1 MAGESNH
8 SSDFKNLAE
17 YRHCIRIMTMN
28 QVANLIHTK
37 LPNYACIADC
47 EFNKLYNHQ
56 WNESR
61 YINWDMNQNNHPF
74 DSLKRRYVK
83 VPLTRTMIID
93 LFKSGNYQDGFLCAM
108 IWGGIGVH
116 NRNNTLDS
124 IFSGKAQQCV
134 NAAVSLLQ
142 QGKIQDAYNLLL
154 KGVNHIEYVG
164 ESFFTKLLYFAGA
177 SITNPPLNP
186 LPLIFDNVLKGV
198 YGKIKGYAPKNNAVA
213 TYLSYCSDM
222 ETLRQLLNL
231 PTAGHVEALLF
242 SPGI

>member
-1 MAGESNH
+1 
-8 SSDFKNLAE
+8 
-17 YRHCIRIMTMN
+17 MTMN
-28 QVANLIHTK
+28 QVANLIQTK

-61 YINWDMNQNNHPF
+61 YINWDMNQNNRPF
-74 DSLKRRYVK
+74 DSLKNRYVK

-116 NRNNTLDS
+116 NRNSTLDS

-134 NAAVSLLQ
+134 KGAISLLQ
-142 QGKIQDAYNLLL
+142 QGKIQDAYNSLLD
-154 KGVNHIEYVG
+154 GDNYIEYIG

-177 SITNPPLNP
+177 SITNPSLNP
-186 LPLIFDNVLKGV
+186 LPLIFDNVLKGI
-198 YGKIKGYAPKNNAVA
+198 YGKIKGYAPKNNDVA

-242 SPGI
+242 SPGIQAYFF

>member
-1 MAGESNH
+1 
-8 SSDFKNLAE
+8 
-17 YRHCIRIMTMN
+17 MTMQ
-28 QVANLIHTK
+28 QVANLIQTQ
-37 LPNYACIADC
+37 LPNYASIADF
-47 EFNKLYNHQ
+47 EFNELYNHQ

-61 YINWDMNQNNHPF
+61 YINWDKNQNNHPF
-74 DSLKRRYVK
+74 YKLKKRYGK

-116 NRNNTLDS
+116 NRNNTLNS

-142 QGKIQDAYNLLL
+142 QGKIQNAYNSLL
-154 KGVNHIEYVG
+154 KGVNHIKYVG

-186 LPLIFDNVLKGV
+186 QPLIFDNVLKGV
-198 YGKIKGYAPKNNAVA
+198 YGKILILINTTKPKGLVNQYID
-213 TYLSYCSDM
+213 YCNKM
-222 ETLRQLLNL
+222 EQLRSLLNL

-242 SPGI
+242 SPGIRAYLF